1 MGKILITGASGF
13 VGSNLISYLKNKNL
27 NIISFSREFGM
38 MYEKIDSNYID
49 DENIDVVIHLAGKA
63 HDLNNISNE
72 LDYFKVNTDL
82 TIFIFNSFL
91 KSNAKVFL
99 YFSSV
104 KAVKDHFDQT
114 LTEDINP
121 TPSSAY
127 GKSKL
132 AAEKYISLN
141 STYVNKRVYILRP
154 CMIHGAGNKGNL
166 NLLYN
171 LISKN
176 LPWPLGAF
184 NNYRSFC
191 CIDNLCFIVN
201 ELITRKDIPAG
212 IYNISD
218 DDSISTN
225 DIVYLISKTQQRK
238 ALIFSVNKRLIKLI
252 AKIGDYFKL
261 PLNTDRLT
269 KLTESFVVS
278 NSKIK
283 EAIGKNLPFSINEG
297 LLKTFHSFNK

>member
-201 ELITRKDIPAG
+201 ELITRKDIPTG

-225 DIVYLISKTQQRK
+225 DIVYLISKTQKRK